1 LTEVIE
7 SGLREIEQ
15 STGNR
20 LSGNLS
26 DPQIEILRAQLPELF
41 ERALLRI
48 KPQLMQEF
56 EKVVLDA
63 LKNNHVLN
71 TCTDCVKLPAKS
83 EIC

>member
-1 LTEVIE
+1 MLTEVIE
-7 SGLREIEQ
+7 SGLQEIEK
-15 STGNR
+15 STGAR
-20 LSGNLS
+20 LGGSLN

-63 LKNNHVLN
+63 LK
-71 TCTDCVKLPAKS
+71 K
-83 EIC
+83 

>member
-1 LTEVIE
+1 MTEVIE
-7 SGLREIEQ
+7 SGLQEIEK
-15 STGNR
+15 STGAR
-20 LSGNLS
+20 TGGLS

-63 LKNNHVLN
+63 LK
-71 TCTDCVKLPAKS
+71 K
-83 EIC
+83 

>member
-1 LTEVIE
+1 MSEHFDGGPPLLTEVIE

-15 STGNR
+15 STGSHLGN
-20 LSGNLS
+20 NLS

-63 LKNNHVLN
+63 LK
-71 TCTDCVKLPAKS
+71 K
-83 EIC
+83 

>member
-1 LTEVIE
+1 MSEHFDGGPPLLTEVIE
-7 SGLREIEQ
+7 SGLQEIEK
-15 STGNR
+15 STGGR
-20 LSGNLS
+20 LN

-63 LKNNHVLN
+63 LK
-71 TCTDCVKLPAKS
+71 K
-83 EIC
+83 

>member
-1 LTEVIE
+1 MSEHFDGGPPLLTEVIE
-7 SGLREIEQ
+7 SGLQEIEK
-15 STGNR
+15 STGAR

-56 EKVVLDA
+56 EKIVLDT
-63 LKNNHVLN
+63 LK
-71 TCTDCVKLPAKS
+71 K
-83 EIC
+83 

>member
-1 LTEVIE
+1 L
-7 SGLREIEQ
+7 G
-15 STGNR
+15 
-20 LSGNLS
+20 GNLS

-63 LKNNHVLN
+63 LK
-71 TCTDCVKLPAKS
+71 K
-83 EIC
+83 